1 MASANIPEPLHVA
14 SIARLPKGT
23 SDRKSAVLT
32 ARAMGFLAIRLQFH
46 GAPVMGLK
54 VTFCRIADI
63 DDDSPDEMDP
73 VRVAAQDGL
82 VFFPR
87 LVPAGYYGLKIEHQP
102 LTVVPTVASLDQP
115 CPVILPVD
123 RPLVDSG
130 DFEEFVF
137 RP

>member
-1 MASANIPEPLHVA
+1 M
-14 SIARLPKGT
+14 PKGT

-46 GAPVMGLK
+46 GAPVSGLK
-54 VTFCRIADI
+54 VTFCRVTDI
-63 DDDSPDEMDP
+63 DDGSPEDMDP
-73 VRVAAQDGL
+73 VRLSADDGL
-82 VFFPR
+82 AFFPR
-87 LVPAGYYGLKIEHQP
+87 LVPAGYYGVKIEHQP
-102 LTVVPTVASLDQP
+102 LTHVPTVASLDHP

-123 RPLVDSG
+123 RPFVDSG